1 MEGKAFIHCTDSDSF
16 GRTSCRIALILL
28 VLACSVVVC
37 NPLWGQTLS
46 GSDQIHVVRTGA
58 LDHDDVPTPNIRV
71 NSDLV
76 LIPVTVVDRHDQL
89 IAGLEKEHFKLFEDK
104 VEQVIT
110 HFTSEDAPVSIGFV
124 FDASGSMADKLST
137 AREAVCR
144 FLKTANPEDEF
155 FLLQFNNRVER
166 LQGLTRDTEQIQS
179 RLMWIRPNGQT
190 ALLDAIYFAIQE
202 MKQAHNTRKA
212 LVIISDG
219 GDNRSR
225 HDLGE
230 IKNAVREADVQIHAI
245 GIFDPPGIRSRTFE
259 ETVGPALL
267 DEVAKQSGG
276 RLFEIGD
283 VRELPDVAVKVGLA
297 LRNQYVLG
305 YVPASPKRDGKYH
318 QVKVELKLSKDYP
331 KTRTS
336 WRRGYYAPLD

>member
-1 MEGKAFIHCTDSDSF
+1 MEESAIIHSKDSF
-16 GRTSCRIALILL
+16 GGRGCRIALVLL

-110 HFTSEDAPVSIGFV
+110 HFASEDAPVSIGLV

-137 AREAVCR
+137 AREAVSR
-144 FLKTANPEDEF
+144 FLKTANPDDEF
-155 FLLQFNNRVER
+155 FLLQFNDRVER
-166 LQGLTRDTEQIQS
+166 LQELTRDTEQVQS

-190 ALLDAIYFAIQE
+190 ALLDAIYVAIQE
-202 MKQAHNTRKA
+202 IKQAHNTRKA

-219 GDNRSR
+219 GDNRSL
-225 HDLGE
+225 HSMGE
-230 IKNAVREADVQIHAI
+230 IKNAVREADVQIYAI
-245 GIFDPPGIRSRTFE
+245 GIFDPPGVRSRTHE
-259 ETVGPALL
+259 ELVGPALL
-267 DEVAKQSGG
+267 DEVARQTGG
-276 RLFEIGD
+276 RLFEIAD
-283 VRELPDVAVKVGLA
+283 VRELPEMAAKVGRA

-305 YVPASPKRDGKYH
+305 YAPANPKRNGKYH
-318 QVKVELKLSKDYP
+318 QVKVVLKLPKDYP
-331 KTRTS
+331 KVRTS
-336 WRRGYYAPLD
+336 WRRGYYGPVD